1 MEKNPVLSAALWG
14 IWNTSDYL
22 KYNADKGK
30 GFLFKLP
37 IPIPG
42 PFEHYR
48 ALVATAAVQFADGTA
63 YTFNSRTAIFDPD
76 GYESAT
82 C

>member
-14 IWNTSDYL
+14 IWNRSDYL
-22 KYNADKGK
+22 RYNADKGK

-37 IPIPG
+37 ITIPG
-42 PFEHYR
+42 LFEHYR
-48 ALVATAAVQFADGTA
+48 ALVATATVQFTDGTA

-76 GYESAT
+76 GY
-82 C
+82 